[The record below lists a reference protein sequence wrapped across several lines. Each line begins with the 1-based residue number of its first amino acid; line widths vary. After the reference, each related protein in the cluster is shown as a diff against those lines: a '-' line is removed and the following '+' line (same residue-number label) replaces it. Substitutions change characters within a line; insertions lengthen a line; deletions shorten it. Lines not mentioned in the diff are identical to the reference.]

1 MNCFLMRDLPMPLIL
16 RLWDTYM
23 AEGTDG
29 FSVFHIY
36 LCAAFLVHWSARIRA
51 LVMPEILLFLQHH
64 NDTAAQPEQLRATAK
79 SLLFTCFLMANSTR
93 SGLPP
98 ESVVFSDK
106 QGILIRKNQKHY
118 SLRPETIESLFY
130 LKETEHD
137 PIAQEWGW
145 ILYQAI
151 ERNCRVEG
159 GYAMFSD
166 VEGDGKP
173 EDSVESFF
181 PGETL
186 KYLYLLFKAESIVDL
201 QKVVLT
207 TEAHI
212 IPVQQSLV
220 CFTITFPFLLINA
233 IRVAK

>member
-1 MNCFLMRDLPMPLIL
+1 MREGWEGMQRLLL
-16 RLWDTYM
+16 RRCK
-23 AEGTDG
+23 ANG
-29 FSVFHIY
+29 
-36 LCAAFLVHWSARIRA
+36 
-51 LVMPEILLFLQHH
+51 LLFSGQVQVKRFLP
-64 NDTAAQPEQLRATAK
+64 AMEEL
-79 SLLFTCFLMANSTR
+79 TCFLPRHPPPLPPAPQRHRRAAGATPR
-93 SGLPP
+93 HGQVVAVHLLPHGEQHAVGLPP

-145 ILYQAI
+145 IIYQAI

>member
-1 MNCFLMRDLPMPLIL
+1 
-16 RLWDTYM
+16 
-23 AEGTDG
+23 
-29 FSVFHIY
+29 
-36 LCAAFLVHWSARIRA
+36 
-51 LVMPEILLFLQHH
+51 
-64 NDTAAQPEQLRATAK
+64 
-79 SLLFTCFLMANSTR
+79 MANSTR

-207 TEAHI
+207 TRSPTLSPFSNHLF
-212 IPVQQSLV
+212 VSQSPSL
-220 CFTITFPFLLINA
+220 FS
-233 IRVAK
+233 